1 MPNVNDVRIG
11 APEQKT
17 TGAIKHAPVGTTL
30 PVLSDIG
37 ASGVTLDPA
46 FVGDE
51 YVSED
56 GLTLSPSMSTTNI
69 KDWSGST
76 VRKVHDE
83 VELFQILDAALNLSV
98 ALNGISCFCRG
109 SFRVLRFS
117 GYELKIAFGDDYV
130 TSAAASSAH
139 GAQVRAALGAH
150 LPDTQSWVFLMKD
163 GDARVVIVVPN
174 GQITEVGDVTFVSN
188 NAIGW
193 QVTLSTYPDSDGNSI
208 YIMTDDGVVS

>member
-1 MPNVNDVRIG
+1 M
-11 APEQKT
+11 
-17 TGAIKHAPVGTTL
+17 
-30 PVLSDIG
+30 
-37 ASGVTLDPA
+37 TLDPA

-69 KDWSGST
+69 KDWSGT
-76 VRKVHDE
+76 VVRKLLEEFDGT
-83 VELFQILDAALNLSV
+83 LSWTM
-98 ALNGISCFCRG
+98 ISTN
-109 SFRVLRFS
+109 
-117 GYELKIAFGDDYV
+117 EDTLKIAFGDDYV

-188 NAIGW
+188 NALGW